1 MHASARQ
8 ARKGIPAM
16 DKDNRDYKWM
26 AYAGMASTVGA
37 LLVAAPA
44 IGCFFGSWRDRK
56 LGADPWGM
64 IVFALMGVAAGFL
77 EVFRIV
83 SRISR

>member
-1 MHASARQ
+1 M
-8 ARKGIPAM
+8 G
-16 DKDNRDYKWM
+16 KDNKDYKWM

-37 LLVAAPA
+37 LLVVAPA
-44 IGCFFGSWRDRK
+44 IGFFFGFWLDRK
-56 LGADPWGM
+56 LGSDPWGM
-64 IVFALMGVAAGFL
+64 VFFGLMGVVAGFL